1 MSASLII
8 NAKESPERLRF
19 SISFGDPVAKQILR
33 ETGLL
38 GGGVEV
44 ARRIARRC
52 GIAEVYLADGDA
64 CYFVMFDGSV
74 LRIGDDGV
82 IQAYRTKT
90 TSCNSNPTF
99 SAMISRRF

>member
-1 MSASLII
+1 MMSASLII
-8 NAKESPERLRF
+8 NVKKPPEGLGF
-19 SISFGDPVAKQILR
+19 GISFGDPVAKQILR

-38 GGGVEV
+38 GGGAEV

-74 LRIGDDGV
+74 LRVGEDGF

-99 SAMISRRF
+99 SAMISR